1 MTFATSILN
10 FFDKLNAP
18 AFSNGIEIIN
28 PYPDKEV
35 KAVVRSFYN
44 KYFNDNNPRV
54 FIIGINPG
62 RFGGGITGISFTDP
76 VALKEFC
83 GIENNLGDKKELSSR
98 FIYEIINAYGGP
110 EAFNRKFYLTALY
123 PLAIV
128 NNGKN
133 YNFYDDPK
141 LYATLK
147 PFMISYLQDQ
157 IKAGAKKDI
166 AICLGKKNYIFVDK
180 INKEYGFFRELKML
194 EHPRYIMQYKL
205 KSLPDYIEKYIK
217 VLDAC

>member
-98 FIYEIINAYGGP
+98 FIFWFSVIVSVFGDASSSTIISKGMP
-110 EAFNRKFYLTALY
+110 CVF
-123 PLAIV
+123 
-128 NNGKN
+128 
-133 YNFYDDPK
+133 D
-141 LYATLK
+141 
-147 PFMISYLQDQ
+147 
-157 IKAGAKKDI
+157 
-166 AICLGKKNYIFVDK
+166 
-180 INKEYGFFRELKML
+180 
-194 EHPRYIMQYKL
+194 
-205 KSLPDYIEKYIK
+205 
-217 VLDAC
+217 